1 VERIGNDLRNVLRG
15 AGVPDAGQLAAVTQA
30 WAAAVGPAVAR
41 SAWPQ
46 RISRD
51 GTLHVATTSS
61 TWAQELSLLQ
71 DDVLAT
77 LGTALGDDA
86 PTTIRFAVGLVPE
99 PPADESNPP
108 RPPSI
113 PEAGEL
119 ARAAELVA
127 VIDDLELREAVRR
140 AVAASLAYQRTDTSV

>member
-1 VERIGNDLRNVLRG
+1 
-15 AGVPDAGQLAAVTQA
+15 
-30 WAAAVGPAVAR
+30 VAR

-71 DDVLAT
+71 DEVLAK
-77 LGTALGDDA
+77 LAAALGGDS

-99 PPADESNPP
+99 PPADESHPP

-113 PEAGEL
+113 PDAGEL
-119 ARAAELVA
+119 ERAADLAA

-140 AVAASLAYQRTDTSV
+140 AVAASLAYRRNDTSV